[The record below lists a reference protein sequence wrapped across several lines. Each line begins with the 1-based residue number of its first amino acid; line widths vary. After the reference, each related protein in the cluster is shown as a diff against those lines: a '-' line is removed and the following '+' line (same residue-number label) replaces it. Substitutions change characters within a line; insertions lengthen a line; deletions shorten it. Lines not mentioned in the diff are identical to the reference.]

1 MIILALVCILFVIA
15 LMPVLQVAYKYMY
28 KSPLRDATL
37 EVWVGKDDQGKD
49 LFLYLPPK
57 PDDNSIKRMADTMS
71 KVSKASYKKK

>member
-71 KVSKASYKKK
+71 KVSKTSHKKK